1 MRQSRVNRKEINF
14 MSTKP
19 NDIVRVRARANGRA
33 SVYEANAWCQSLSQG
48 VLDGNGVIQNT
59 SADMNVLVGGTSS
72 KPDVVIASNP
82 SGYKV
87 ALDIVGQQAV
97 AITAPASNKRI
108 TSIVAYTDDLS
119 LASTDTSI
127 TGSPSSCGLIV
138 VNGTA
143 SASPSAPDDATI
155 RTAIT
160 ADGATGSQACYCVLA
175 EILVDHTTTT
185 ITNSLIDN
193 KISGVNQI
201 ADLAVKSNSIDFTT
215 IRDNVIIETGT
226 IAAKT
231 VTTSYTNMITY
242 TIPEDGI
249 YLIWGKGTRSNN
261 SADGLMIAMRFRLD
275 SVLIEETIFPTVK
288 NYRGNVENI
297 TTLFSVAKCKAGQSL
312 AIDERKDIDAGPML
326 GLDYTIAKIC

>member
-1 MRQSRVNRKEINF
+1 
-14 MSTKP
+14 MSTNP

-119 LASTDTSI
+119 LASTDTNI

-215 IRDNVIIETGT
+215 LEACDFAVANGNSMTIKRDYDFKLVAIISQGVWGYSGGILGISAILSPTPESQTQLFGYTVGHNTNADNVMGCIKCE
-226 IAAKT
+226 
-231 VTTSYTNMITY
+231 
-242 TIPEDGI
+242 
-249 YLIWGKGTRSNN
+249 
-261 SADGLMIAMRFRLD
+261 
-275 SVLIEETIFPTVK
+275 
-288 NYRGNVENI
+288 
-297 TTLFSVAKCKAGQSL
+297 CKAGV
-312 AIDERKDIDAGPML
+312 E
-326 GLDYTIAKIC
+326 YTISRDLDGRLGGNQGLPIIICLIKRIR

>member
-1 MRQSRVNRKEINF
+1 
-14 MSTKP
+14 MSTNP

-48 VLDGNGVIQNT
+48 VLDGNGVVQNT

-82 SGYKV
+82 SGYKI

-97 AITAPASNKRI
+97 AITAPVSNKRI

-160 ADGATGSQACYCVLA
+160 DDGATGSQACYCVLA

-201 ADLAVKSNSIDFTT
+201 ADLAVKSNSIDWTTMKRWVPDLENYSQIASLPFTANEQCF
-215 IRDNVIIETGT
+215 IRTSISNGKVIKVNGRDVATNSNSGAIEFWLDMSNGDELSQNGVGEV
-226 IAAKT
+226 ANLYKFR
-231 VTTSYTNMITY
+231 
-242 TIPEDGI
+242 
-249 YLIWGKGTRSNN
+249 GKW
-261 SADGLMIAMRFRLD
+261 
-275 SVLIEETIFPTVK
+275 V
-288 NYRGNVENI
+288 
-297 TTLFSVAKCKAGQSL
+297 
-312 AIDERKDIDAGPML
+312 
-326 GLDYTIAKIC
+326 

>member
-1 MRQSRVNRKEINF
+1 
-14 MSTKP
+14 MSTNP

-48 VLDGNGVIQNT
+48 VLDGNGVVQNT

-97 AITAPASNKRI
+97 AITVPASNKRI

-185 ITNSLIDN
+185 ITNSIIDN

-215 IRDNVIIETGT
+215 ITDQPTAMPIKTITQQLGYGATNKLTRIGNLVLSSIGEQYTGNT
-226 IAAKT
+226 PSDGAWHHLDE
-231 VTTSYTNMITY
+231 
-242 TIPEDGI
+242 TIPLGFRPAYYLEI
-249 YLIWGKGTRSNN
+249 YTRSGTDAADYQILSSGSMSLRTN
-261 SADGLMIAMRFRLD
+261 SNRKGSWPNLN
-275 SVLIEETIFPTVK
+275 SVWITNDPWPT
-288 NYRGNVENI
+288 
-297 TTLFSVAKCKAGQSL
+297 S
-312 AIDERKDIDAGPML
+312 
-326 GLDYTIAKIC
+326 

>member
-1 MRQSRVNRKEINF
+1 
-14 MSTKP
+14 MSTNP

-59 SADMNVLVGGTSS
+59 SADMNVLVGGTSN

-87 ALDIVGQQAV
+87 ALDIVGQKAV
-97 AITAPASNKRI
+97 AITAPVSNKRI

-127 TGSPSSCGLIV
+127 TGSPSSCGLVV

-201 ADLAVKSNSIDFTT
+201 ADLAVKANSIDWTT
-215 IRDNVIIETGT
+215 ISDISFQTGT
-226 IAAKT
+226 GDRKT
-231 VTTSYTNMITY
+231 VPANSSVSPLSYTV
-242 TIPEDGI
+242 PSDGL
-249 YLIWGKGTRSNN
+249 YLIYAETKVEFYANSISLFISVNNVNKANTSHDMISQADFYMSFGTFLPYRLNTGDIVSMSLTAGNKN
-261 SADGLMIAMRFRLD
+261 MGYFGSATKL
-275 SVLIEETIFPTVK
+275 VCVK
-288 NYRGNVENI
+288 IG
-297 TTLFSVAKCKAGQSL
+297 G
-312 AIDERKDIDAGPML
+312 
-326 GLDYTIAKIC
+326 

>member
-1 MRQSRVNRKEINF
+1 
-14 MSTKP
+14 MSTNP

-82 SGYKV
+82 SGYKI

-97 AITAPASNKRI
+97 AITVPASNKRI

-193 KISGVNQI
+193 KMSGVNQI
-201 ADLAVKSNSIDFTT
+201 ADLAVKSNNIDFTT
-215 IRDNVIIETGT
+215 MPIY
-226 IAAKT
+226 IATKEMTYVKAYGNK
-231 VTTSYTNMITY
+231 TY
-242 TIPEDGI
+242 TVLSIDVSHVPDGYI
-249 YLIWGKGTRSNN
+249 MKVIGTWTGVNKGTSGTGSNWVYMKDN
-261 SADGLMIAMRFRLD
+261 NGTYFSTGCWGATYQR
-275 SVLIEETIFPTVK
+275 
-288 NYRGNVENI
+288 NVDQNI
-297 TTLFSVAKCKAGQSL
+297 TVFGFLQKTPNITSITLCFDHSQQPNYDDMEVAG
-312 AIDERKDIDAGPML
+312 AIMVF
-326 GLDYTIAKIC
+326 

>member
-1 MRQSRVNRKEINF
+1 
-14 MSTKP
+14 MSTNP

-48 VLDGNGVIQNT
+48 VLDGNGVVQNT

-82 SGYKV
+82 SGYKI

-97 AITAPASNKRI
+97 AITVPASNKRI

-160 ADGATGSQACYCVLA
+160 DDGATGSQACYCVLA

-201 ADLAVKSNSIDFTT
+201 ADLAVKSNSIDWTTMKRWVPDLENYSQIASLPFTANEQCF
-215 IRDNVIIETGT
+215 IRTSISNGKVIKVNGRDVATNSNSGAIEFWLDMSNGDELSQNGVGEV
-226 IAAKT
+226 ANLYKFR
-231 VTTSYTNMITY
+231 
-242 TIPEDGI
+242 
-249 YLIWGKGTRSNN
+249 GKW
-261 SADGLMIAMRFRLD
+261 
-275 SVLIEETIFPTVK
+275 V
-288 NYRGNVENI
+288 
-297 TTLFSVAKCKAGQSL
+297 
-312 AIDERKDIDAGPML
+312 
-326 GLDYTIAKIC
+326 

>member
-1 MRQSRVNRKEINF
+1 
-14 MSTKP
+14 MSTNP

-48 VLDGNGVIQNT
+48 VLDGNGVVQNT

-82 SGYKV
+82 SGYKI

-97 AITAPASNKRI
+97 AITVPASNKRI

-160 ADGATGSQACYCVLA
+160 DDGATGSQACYCVLA

-201 ADLAVKSNSIDFTT
+201 ADLAVKSNSIDWTTLASYFGDNENSFNSNSTYTTRASITVQPGTYLFFSSCTFTNGST
-215 IRDNVIIETGT
+215 TGSGECYLRISGLPSGDQT
-226 IAAKT
+226 RESSMINGASYQS
-231 VTTSYTNMITY
+231 VTTTVACVDTISSESVIKANVSIHYPERGTY
-242 TIPEDGI
+242 TTKAKHCFIFAI
-249 YLIWGKGTRSNN
+249 R
-261 SADGLMIAMRFRLD
+261 IA
-275 SVLIEETIFPTVK
+275 
-288 NYRGNVENI
+288 
-297 TTLFSVAKCKAGQSL
+297 
-312 AIDERKDIDAGPML
+312 
-326 GLDYTIAKIC
+326 

>member
-1 MRQSRVNRKEINF
+1 
-14 MSTKP
+14 MSTNP

-48 VLDGNGVIQNT
+48 VLDGNGVVQNT
-59 SADMNVLVGGTSS
+59 SADMNVLVGGTSN

-82 SGYKV
+82 SGYKI

-119 LASTDTSI
+119 LASTDENI

-160 ADGATGSQACYCVLA
+160 DDGATGSQACYCVLA

-201 ADLAVKSNSIDFTT
+201 ADLAVKSNSIDWATMT
-215 IRDNVIIETGT
+215 DTHVIRIGDKKIMWGSGTRANVPSGSDI
-226 IAAKT
+226 KVT
-231 VTTSYTNMITY
+231 VTFPEEFDNMPIIIPVISTWVGRPYAFVSGTSVTTTKADILLRHEHGSTQ
-242 TIPEDGI
+242 TID
-249 YLIWGKGTRSNN
+249 YMW
-261 SADGLMIAMRFRLD
+261 IA
-275 SVLIEETIFPTVK
+275 I
-288 NYRGNVENI
+288 G
-297 TTLFSVAKCKAGQSL
+297 
-312 AIDERKDIDAGPML
+312 
-326 GLDYTIAKIC
+326 

>member
-1 MRQSRVNRKEINF
+1 
-14 MSTKP
+14 MSTNP

-33 SVYEANAWCQSLSQG
+33 SVYEANAWCQSLSEG
-48 VLDGNGVIQNT
+48 VLDGNGVVQNT

-82 SGYKV
+82 SGYKI

-119 LASTDTSI
+119 LASADTSI

-143 SASPSAPDDATI
+143 SASPSAPDDAAI

-193 KISGVNQI
+193 KVSGVNQI
-201 ADLAVKSNSIDFTT
+201 ADLAVKSNNIDWTTLQTATITASFSGSSWGNPSVNDFQIKTDDHKKIAFLSGHIEFNNTAGSGTETITSSDTGLRPSSSISFSMS
-215 IRDNVIIETGT
+215 RF
-226 IAAKT
+226 
-231 VTTSYTNMITY
+231 VTTGSLVDIQGTVNATLGTNGKITMSVS
-242 TIPEDGI
+242 
-249 YLIWGKGTRSNN
+249 KNN
-261 SADGLMIAMRFRLD
+261 SFTAQSFVFNGVI
-275 SVLIEETIFPTVK
+275 
-288 NYRGNVENI
+288 
-297 TTLFSVAKCKAGQSL
+297 LF
-312 AIDERKDIDAGPML
+312 I
-326 GLDYTIAKIC
+326 

>member
-1 MRQSRVNRKEINF
+1 
-14 MSTKP
+14 MSTNP

-59 SADMNVLVGGTSS
+59 SADMNVLVGGTSN

-87 ALDIVGQQAV
+87 ALDIVGQKAV

-119 LASTDTSI
+119 LASTDTNI

-143 SASPSAPDDATI
+143 SASPSAPDDAAI

-201 ADLAVKSNSIDFTT
+201 ADLAVKANSIDWATMT
-215 IRDNVIIETGT
+215 DTHVIRIGDKKIMWGSGTASNISGNTDASINITFPEEFDSIPEVFPVITGWPVQPF
-226 IAAKT
+226 AWVRGDKT
-231 VTTSYTNMITY
+231 TTS
-242 TIPEDGI
+242 G
-249 YLIWGKGTRSNN
+249 
-261 SADGLMIAMRFRLD
+261 A
-275 SVLIEETIFPTVK
+275 
-288 NYRGNVENI
+288 
-297 TTLFSVAKCKAGQSL
+297 TLLLRHQSSSPQTL
-312 AIDERKDIDAGPML
+312 PYSYFAIG
-326 GLDYTIAKIC
+326 

>member
-1 MRQSRVNRKEINF
+1 
-14 MSTKP
+14 MSTNP

-48 VLDGNGVIQNT
+48 VLDGNGVVQNT

-97 AITAPASNKRI
+97 AITVPASNKRI

-185 ITNSLIDN
+185 ITNSIIDN

-201 ADLAVKSNSIDFTT
+201 ADLAVKSNSIDWTTLALPVSDSISVDFGYGYVVNLMRVGNVVSATSWGAFTSKPVNGQEFSNRIPLGYRPT
-215 IRDNVIIETGT
+215 HQQNLPRAYSDSGT
-226 IAAKT
+226 IGRN
-231 VTTSYTNMITY
+231 TSWRVSPNGEIKIYSTANSGDTMLYVASYLTND
-242 TIPEDGI
+242 P
-249 YLIWGKGTRSNN
+249 W
-261 SADGLMIAMRFRLD
+261 
-275 SVLIEETIFPTVK
+275 PT
-288 NYRGNVENI
+288 
-297 TTLFSVAKCKAGQSL
+297 S
-312 AIDERKDIDAGPML
+312 
-326 GLDYTIAKIC
+326 

>member
-1 MRQSRVNRKEINF
+1 
-14 MSTKP
+14 MSTNP
-19 NDIVRVRARANGRA
+19 NDIVRVRSRANGRA

-48 VLDGNGVIQNT
+48 VLDGNGVVQNT

-82 SGYKV
+82 SGYKI

-201 ADLAVKSNSIDFTT
+201 ADLAVKSNSIDWATMT
-215 IRDNVIIETGT
+215 DTHVIRIGDKKIMWGSGTKTNVPSGSDI
-226 IAAKT
+226 KVT
-231 VTTSYTNMITY
+231 VTFPEEFDNMPII
-242 TIPEDGI
+242 IPVISTWVGRPFACVS
-249 YLIWGKGTRSNN
+249 G
-261 SADGLMIAMRFRLD
+261 D
-275 SVLIEETIFPTVK
+275 SVTTTKADILLRQEHGSNQTI
-288 NYRGNVENI
+288 NYMWI
-297 TTLFSVAKCKAGQSL
+297 
-312 AIDERKDIDAGPML
+312 AIG
-326 GLDYTIAKIC
+326 

>member
-1 MRQSRVNRKEINF
+1 
-14 MSTKP
+14 MSTNP

-48 VLDGNGVIQNT
+48 VLDGNGVVQNT

-97 AITAPASNKRI
+97 AITVPASNKRI

-119 LASTDTSI
+119 LASTDENI

-143 SASPSAPDDATI
+143 SASPSVPDDATI

-215 IRDNVIIETGT
+215 LKNSFPVVETTNQAGYNQPIAYTRFMNIVIARMQNNVFNIGSNVPKTADSQTPGSYVPQGYRPNGAAVMPITSGATGVIGT
-226 IAAKT
+226 AALVISASGEIKWN
-231 VTTSYTNMITY
+231 TSYNTTGNTRAAGLAVWITDDPWPTN
-242 TIPEDGI
+242 
-249 YLIWGKGTRSNN
+249 
-261 SADGLMIAMRFRLD
+261 
-275 SVLIEETIFPTVK
+275 
-288 NYRGNVENI
+288 
-297 TTLFSVAKCKAGQSL
+297 
-312 AIDERKDIDAGPML
+312 
-326 GLDYTIAKIC
+326 

>member
-1 MRQSRVNRKEINF
+1 
-14 MSTKP
+14 MSTNP

-82 SGYKV
+82 SGYKI

-97 AITAPASNKRI
+97 AITVPASNKRI

-160 ADGATGSQACYCVLA
+160 DDGATGSQACYCVLA

-201 ADLAVKSNSIDFTT
+201 ADLAVKSNSIDWTTMKRWVPDLENYSQIASLPFTANEQCF
-215 IRDNVIIETGT
+215 IRTSISNGKVIKVNGRDVATNSNSGAIEFWLDMSNGDELSQNGVGEV
-226 IAAKT
+226 ANLYKFR
-231 VTTSYTNMITY
+231 
-242 TIPEDGI
+242 
-249 YLIWGKGTRSNN
+249 GKW
-261 SADGLMIAMRFRLD
+261 
-275 SVLIEETIFPTVK
+275 V
-288 NYRGNVENI
+288 
-297 TTLFSVAKCKAGQSL
+297 
-312 AIDERKDIDAGPML
+312 
-326 GLDYTIAKIC
+326 

>member
-1 MRQSRVNRKEINF
+1 
-14 MSTKP
+14 MSTNP

-48 VLDGNGVIQNT
+48 VLDGNGVVQNT
-59 SADMNVLVGGTSS
+59 SADMNVLVGGTSN

-82 SGYKV
+82 SGYKI

-119 LASTDTSI
+119 LASTDENI

-160 ADGATGSQACYCVLA
+160 DDGATGSQACYCVLA

-201 ADLAVKSNSIDFTT
+201 ADLAVKSNSIDWTT
-215 IRDNVIIETGT
+215 FEQPFSQIISQNTKTTYTETIDCSAIPSGAKFLVIASGYANIDGGSNHGYNFYIEYNSVDVSGTVWGNALTNANTAVPGGT
-226 IAAKT
+226 IALITKASGIDSINIKF
-231 VTTSYTNMITY
+231 TS
-242 TIPEDGI
+242 
-249 YLIWGKGTRSNN
+249 SNCT
-261 SADGLMIAMRFRLD
+261 LREIRF
-275 SVLIEETIFPTVK
+275 
-288 NYRGNVENI
+288 NVCI
-297 TTLFSVAKCKAGQSL
+297 VPFSS
-312 AIDERKDIDAGPML
+312 
-326 GLDYTIAKIC
+326 